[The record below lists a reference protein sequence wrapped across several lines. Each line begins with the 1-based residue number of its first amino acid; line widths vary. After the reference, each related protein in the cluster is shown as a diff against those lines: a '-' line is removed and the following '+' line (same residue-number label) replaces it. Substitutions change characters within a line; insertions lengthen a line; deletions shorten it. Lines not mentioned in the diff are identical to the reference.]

1 MKKSEIKNLIDQTL
15 GLKKEEKI
23 EESYV
28 ARPKQYDIKTE
39 LLLQKTKQAHNELYQ
54 GYINSLNDVSAKL
67 DTVSSD
73 GVNSNS
79 SDFRSLKHNEQFL
92 LNAVYLHELYFSNI
106 GDPFSEINMDSI
118 AFMRLSRD
126 FGSFDEWQQDLLNCC
141 YSVSSGWALCGLNIY
156 LKRYQNIIIDDHS
169 SNVPVG
175 FVPTLVIDL
184 WEHARRDYMN
194 DKKAYVYSMLKE
206 LNWQVIEKRFQKTDL
221 ILSAIQ

>member
-1 MKKSEIKNLIDQTL
+1 MKKSEIKDIIDRSL
-15 GLKKEEKI
+15 GLVKEEKV

-39 LLLQKTKQAHNELYQ
+39 LLLQKTKQAHLSLYQ
-54 GYINSLNDVSAKL
+54 EYIKSLNDVSAKL
-67 DTVSSD
+67 DTVSNEA
-73 GVNSNS
+73 NSNS

-106 GDPFSEINMDSI
+106 GDAFSEINMDSLSY
-118 AFMRLSRD
+118 MRLSRD
-126 FGSFDEWQQDLLNCC
+126 FGSFDEWQQDFLNCC
-141 YSVSSGWALCGLNIY
+141 YSISSGWAICGLNVY
-156 LKRYQNIIIDDHS
+156 LKRYQNIIVDDHS
-169 SNVPVG
+169 TNVPVG
-175 FVPTLVIDL
+175 FIPCIVLDC